1 MSTTNHKYNNKS
13 KKVTKFTNSYTTPKA
28 KNKINEFNATG
39 KSITKLVPFELD
51 YTGTEGNKELLK
63 LFEEYIKISNLSTV
77 PITSSIAV
85 IPVGYAEEIEKQI
98 NITEIKSKVA
108 IFNYELYLY
117 NIKNFLEDFITKNPS
132 VKTLEYTAFIEGINN
147 NLTESQN
154 KYSNL
159 KNLIKSGKTT
169 KSNVELRKMVMYI
182 PKLLDVQSSTLS
194 GGTIDIK
201 KFKEIEKQAGTIRN
215 DFGTGWE
222 DITSTSTGKNYYGF
236 NTDEPTIN
244 TSKAYTLSKNSEKIQ
259 LYMNKCNDLQILYL
273 HKHIELYDIFVSMRI
288 YVLLNVEINKIIKE
302 LLDPEE
308 SKSGQSNVDI
318 KMPVD
323 ILKQLTE
330 KLQTQKDLST
340 AAAATITK
348 LGKNPDGTPM
358 TSGFN
363 VTGGAPDVTISKDIF
378 NAIKG
383 NTQNTGK
390 IGTLVPGQIIYIT
403 IQGTAGTSDE
413 TIMMTYKGEDNASN
427 VYKFNNLLVASSKDA
442 NTIFSKISST
452 TDKEKIKMEYVDY
465 MVDSVDS
472 YEILQFIK
480 NIQLVNEQSL
490 SSMLGINS
498 QDNLQKIVDEYKL
511 TIKGIDKTIKS
522 RKLTTISKGWESFN
536 NSDTNGLYFEQTQLD
551 KDFSS
556 EVVSDKDKIQPVIY
570 KCYDLQILYLVKH
583 LEIIEMYKMVYYF
596 DDMLTQKI
604 GVLFFILSLYKLFKV
619 SVKKFEIQIRKIL
632 SQLPELLK
640 LQGKT
645 MSGGALTSSAAVKN
659 TFHDKKS
666 KLEALLTV
674 TGTSNLAKETIV
686 KLKNITNES
695 SPEILQELMKYFDK
709 IKNETSYTYGYADK
723 LLFELFKE
731 NIQLLTQNMPAT
743 KNTEA
748 LKNLFYEAEKYLVD
762 INISRTSLKKEKATY
777 DVTKIGQFSK
787 DDITLVDEM
796 VVNFHKAFEHN
807 YKKSID
813 IQDSEY
819 FSKNYSKESGEINTK
834 KSEIQNLKTSNAKPA
849 EIDTKI
855 KELSD
860 VYTTLFADTLK
871 LPEISD
877 LINKTIENTDFTLS
891 GTNLSLQSSKLKFLD
906 AIHSIYLTEP
916 SITALLSTT
925 SNTKEAKTDELFKA
939 LVKKIDDDK
948 IYINPTDK
956 TNLDAL
962 ASKPPPV
969 LVAPPVPVKPLP
981 PQPQPVPVIPT
992 MVSYEKAIKQALEY
1006 NGIVKDIIFIMTSFN
1021 NKSIKVQ
1028 NEIEKSLGDES
1039 DKTNIDSF
1047 NKIKENYKKLNNEIM
1062 KILKNN
1068 EPNLITK
1075 PEIVDKLEID
1085 ETQKANILVLL
1096 TQINN
1101 NIGLEASKLSDLYEI
1116 IVGTARVTGRFK
1128 PKQDDNTAPEIPI
1141 TLKKAYTLRDYFDS
1155 LGGNI
1160 AAPVVQSVPVAQA
1173 APAPVVK
1180 TAPVAALVAAN
1191 NEFGFEEQ
1199 EKSVQTKYI
1208 SPPKKIEPESEGFG
1222 FENNKLMNEGGDNR
1236 TNQTGGY
1243 NYEEII
1249 KVKDNKLQI
1258 QGACDPNGDNPS
1270 GLYGPFYSIYPPQ
1283 YNNFHVYYNMFGHLK
1298 LSELNNPE
1306 MLKDKDK
1313 YKRFLS
1319 NPLPELKNSRSFDT
1333 SEITNIPHNLM
1344 DKLNRGGSVV
1354 IFGYGFSGSGK
1365 TYSLIAGSEKPVGTT
1380 DRIKYDPSILEQ
1392 FIKDNS
1398 DKIKTVDFLEVYPLG
1413 ITHNPHDA
1421 LSPAS
1426 KKIISYTIN
1435 HETVKLSKL
1444 KEYNAQQNFQ
1454 KSDTEYELKHFTPCK
1469 NDAGDE
1475 YNLFKSINK
1484 SDDDFYNIINTRI
1497 KLLERHRI
1505 AKLRIL
1511 ATPNNNESS
1520 RSFLQITINLEQVN
1534 GKTPKLVFFDMPG
1547 TENTVRIKTE
1557 FLGEG
1562 IFSEIKQNKFT
1573 EIELPRDTSR
1583 IEASPFDQLKQ
1594 YSTYNFKYYIDDLKD
1609 EPNKPKNNKIEYLR
1623 IHNFTKLSD
1632 ANNAEIN
1639 EIAKIFKYFF
1649 MSKGAFGFIDVV
1661 IPGENEVISHDGL
1674 EFALFINGLD
1684 VKRGQNFM
1692 ETYNNIPNGTKIF
1705 FLTNKL
1711 FTDIYQKFNNFLNKK
1726 DKNNKPIYN
1735 SDQPNDYCKIPY
1747 PLEGDDIPYLKSIF
1761 NVDVSQDKNI
1771 VMTNSERIYLFSSK
1785 LPNNKQTNKHYFA
1798 NPLIKYIYLIL
1809 DYLKSINI
1817 SNVVD
1822 PIMKFM
1828 PKQHLHRASV
1838 FFIYK
1843 YINFIVNQGRTI
1855 VTNLEHL
1862 KYFFLSRTGL
1872 IKKYNEDEKNIKEN
1886 KSFLC
1891 SVHDCSDITTSAN
1904 RQEYVKPTIVGGNGG
1919 ITIYER
1925 VNIGNMQT
1933 FGLIDILQGL
1943 SSSPLLKDCAIEI
1956 TDKGSWINLLKS
1968 KTSSTGGKLGAI
1980 FVMFT
1985 NFKIFFDNTNVN
1997 PNIDTDPIANIKSS
2011 LNTLCI
2017 AAKDTAEFAES
2028 ISSTSISSSSP
2039 HQSAV
2044 SAAAPPPSSQPR
2056 QQQSSTEELRPR
2068 PPKGSPQRNPHGRKK
2083 GGGTTKDAHKKFNLK
2098 DLLKSNKHKPKTH
2111 KNISLKNNNKKNKV
2125 LYTRTKKN
2133 RL

>member
-28 KNKINEFNATG
+28 TNKINEFNATG
-39 KSITKLVPFELD
+39 KSTTKLVPFELD
-51 YTGTEGNKELLK
+51 YTGTEGNKELLE
-63 LFEEYIKISNLSTV
+63 LFIDYIKISNLSTI
-77 PITSSIAV
+77 PIPISSALP
-85 IPVGYAEEIEKQI
+85 IPVNYAEEIEKQI

-132 VKTLEYTAFIEGINN
+132 FKTLEYTAFIEGINN

-159 KNLIKSGKTT
+159 KNLIISGKTT
-169 KSNVELRKMVMYI
+169 KSNVNLRKMVMYI
-182 PKLLDVQSSTLS
+182 PKLLDVKSSTLT
-194 GGTIDIK
+194 GGTIKDIK

-215 DFGTGWE
+215 NFATGWE
-222 DITSTSTGKNYYGF
+222 DITNASKDYYGF
-236 NTDEPTIN
+236 NSDEPTLN
-244 TSKAYTLSKNSEKIQ
+244 PLKSYTLGKNSDKIQ
-259 LYMNKCNDLQILYL
+259 LYMDKCNDLQILYL

-302 LLDPEE
+302 LLNPEE

-318 KMPVD
+318 KIPVD
-323 ILKQLTE
+323 ILKALSA

-340 AAAATITK
+340 AAASTITK

-358 TSGFN
+358 TSMTSGFS
-363 VTGGAPDVTISKDIF
+363 GGAPDVTITKATFD
-378 NAIKG
+378 AIKN

-390 IGTLVPGQIIYIT
+390 IGNLVEGQIIYIT
-403 IQGTAGTSDE
+403 IQGTAGTAGTADE
-413 TIMMTYKGEDNASN
+413 TIMMTYKSEDSVNN
-427 VYKFNNLLVASSKDA
+427 VYKFNNLLVASTKNA
-442 NTIFSKISST
+442 NTIFGQIST
-452 TDKEKIKMEYVDY
+452 TADKEKIKMEYVDY

-490 SSMLGINS
+490 SSMLGIGTP
-498 QDNLQKIVDEYKL
+498 DNLQKIVDEYKINIG
-511 TIKGIDKTIKS
+511 TIKQSIKTIKTKS
-522 RKLTTISKGWESFN
+522 TGWQSFN
-536 NSDTNGLYFEQTQLD
+536 NTDTTGLYFDQALLPDT
-551 KDFSS
+551 DFPS

-570 KCYDLQILYLVKH
+570 KCYDLQILYLIKH

-619 SVKKFEIQIRKIL
+619 SVKKFDIKIRKIL
-632 SQLPELLK
+632 SQLPQLLK
-640 LQGKT
+640 LQGQT

-674 TGTSNLAKETIV
+674 SETSELAKETIE
-686 KLKNITNES
+686 KLKGITNES
-695 SPEILQELMKYFDK
+695 SPVILQELMKYFTE
-709 IKNETSYTYGYADK
+709 IKNKTSYTYGYADK

-731 NIQLLTQNMPAT
+731 NIQLLTQNMPD

-819 FSKNYSKESGEINTK
+819 FSKNYSKESGEINTI
-834 KSEIQNLKTSNAKPA
+834 KSAIQNLKTSNANPA
-849 EIDTKI
+849 VIEAKI

-860 VYTTLFADTLK
+860 VYITLFAQTLK

-877 LINKTIENTDFTLS
+877 LIKKTIANTDFTLS
-891 GTNLSLQSSKLKFLD
+891 GTNISLQSSKLKFLD
-906 AIHSIYLTEP
+906 AIHSIYLTE
-916 SITALLSTT
+916 SGIKDLLSTT
-925 SNTKEAKTDELFKA
+925 PNTKEEKTDKLFKA
-939 LVKKIDDDK
+939 LVQKINDDK
-948 IYINPTDK
+948 IYINPDTKQKLDDK
-956 TNLDAL
+956 KIELDRKPVVVAPQQ
-962 ASKPPPV
+962 PPP
-969 LVAPPVPVKPLP
+969 K
-981 PQPQPVPVIPT
+981 PVPVIPT

-1021 NKSIKVQ
+1021 NKSIEVQ

-1039 DKTNIDSF
+1039 DQTNIDSF
-1047 NKIKENYKKLNNEIM
+1047 NKIKVNYNNLNTTIM
-1062 KILKNN
+1062 NLLNSN

-1075 PEIVDKLEID
+1075 PEIVDIIEIND
-1085 ETQKANILVLL
+1085 TQKANIITLL
-1096 TQINN
+1096 KQINKT
-1101 NIGLEASKLSDLYEI
+1101 IGLEASKLSDLYEI

-1128 PKQDDNTAPEIPI
+1128 PKQDDNTAPEISI
-1141 TLKKAYTLRDYFDS
+1141 TSKKDYTLRDYFNS

-1160 AAPVVQSVPVAQA
+1160 AEPVVL
-1173 APAPVVK
+1173 PAPVIAV
-1180 TAPVAALVAAN
+1180 PAAKVVPK
-1191 NEFGFEEQ
+1191 EPDSFGFGENLHQ
-1199 EKSVQTKYI
+1199 EVENY
-1208 SPPKKIEPESEGFG
+1208 EGFA
-1222 FENNKLMNEGGDNR
+1222 NEGGGNR

-1249 KVKDNKLQI
+1249 NVRDNKLQI
-1258 QGACDPNGDNPS
+1258 QGACDPNGNTASDF
-1270 GLYGPFYSIYPPQ
+1270 YGPFYSIYPPQ

-1298 LSELNNPE
+1298 LSDLNDRE
-1306 MLKDKDK
+1306 MLKEKDK
-1313 YKRFLS
+1313 YKSFLS
-1319 NPLPELKNSRSFDT
+1319 EPSLPKLKNSRSFDT
-1333 SEITNIPHNLM
+1333 SGITNIPHNLM

-1365 TYSLIAGSEKPVGTT
+1365 TYSLIAGSEKPVGT

-1413 ITHNPHDA
+1413 ISHNPHKA
-1421 LSPAS
+1421 LDKDS
-1426 KKIISYTIN
+1426 KKIISFEIN
-1435 HETVKLSKL
+1435 PEIVPIKKL
-1444 KEYNAQQNFQ
+1444 KEYNAQQNFPS
-1454 KSDTEYELKHFTPCK
+1454 SDQLYESKHFTPCK
-1469 NDAGDE
+1469 NDVNDD

-1484 SDDDFYNIINTRI
+1484 SNDDFYNIINTRI

-1562 IFSEIKQNKFT
+1562 IFSDIKQNKFT
-1573 EIELPRDTSR
+1573 EIELPHDMSR

-1594 YSTYNFKYYIDDLKD
+1594 SNTYNFKYYKDDLKD
-1609 EPNKPKNNKIEYLR
+1609 EPDKPKNKDKKIEYLR
-1623 IHNFTKLSD
+1623 IHNFTKL
-1632 ANNAEIN
+1632 NNANDTDIN
-1639 EIAKIFKYFF
+1639 EIAKIFKYIF
-1649 MSKGAFGFIDVV
+1649 MSKGAFGFISIV

-1684 VKRGQNFM
+1684 VKRGKTFM
-1692 ETYNNIPNGTKIF
+1692 ETYNNIPNNTTIY

-1711 FTDIYQKFNNFLNKK
+1711 FTDIYKKFDNFLNKK
-1726 DKNNKPIYN
+1726 DKNNIPIYN
-1735 SDQPNDYCKIPY
+1735 SEQANEYCKIPY

-1761 NVDVSQDKNI
+1761 NVDVSQDKNL
-1771 VMTNSERIYLFSSK
+1771 VMTNFERIYLYSNK
-1785 LPNNKQTNKHYFA
+1785 LPNNIQTNKHYFA

-1809 DYLKSINI
+1809 DYLKNITI
-1817 SNVVD
+1817 SNVLD

-1891 SVHDCSDITTSAN
+1891 SVNDCSDITTSAN

-1943 SSSPLLKDCAIEI
+1943 SSSPSLKECAIEI
-1956 TDKGSWINLLKS
+1956 TDKGSWVNLLKS

-2039 HQSAV
+2039 HQSVV
-2044 SAAAPPPSSQPR
+2044 SAQPLLQSQP
-2056 QQQSSTEELRPR
+2056 RPR
-2068 PPKGSPQRNPHGRKK
+2068 PPQSLPPQSGSQGKSVRKGKGAK

-2111 KNISLKNNNKKNKV
+2111 KNISLKNNNNKKNKV